1 MLTPSNQT
9 PIEILQEYASKKS
22 LIVHY
27 EMVANEGEAHEPIYV
42 FQCRVG
48 KVSACGKG
56 PSKKKAKHLAA
67 YYVLLQVI
75 SQSPTSQTDRAALS
89 AMKSSLAVLGID
101 INGDDSNIESLS
113 AAATRTQFNYVSKV
127 QEYCDKNMWPP
138 PTYEFK
144 DSSDSIILGGKFQCK
159 IHLWRWEFI
168 AYGNSKKEAKRKVA
182 AEFVKEVVEQGLTI
196 PSEAIEAME
205 EENLPLVDKQDLN
218 KLKVRQSTQ
227 ETANKLTR
235 KILSGIYTAKGKVSN
250 VNVENFASPFLDV
263 YAELHRVLEENKI
276 TVFYSYIAKTKSGK
290 IYCQAQLS
298 TIPPQV
304 TCSRPCENV
313 DQARLDAA
321 YKCLIYLHTMSKKS
335 PILDEELWFGRTY
348 I

>member
-1 MLTPSNQT
+1 MLSASNQT
-9 PIEILQEYASKKS
+9 PIEILQEYASKRA

-75 SQSPTSQTDRAALS
+75 SQNPTSHADRAALS
-89 AMKSSLAVLGID
+89 SMKGSLAVLGID
-101 INGDDSNIESLS
+101 INGDASNINSLS
-113 AAATRTQFNYVSKV
+113 AAATRVQVNYVSKV

-144 DSSDSIILGGKFQCK
+144 DSPDSIILGGKFQCK
-159 IHLWRWEFI
+159 ILLWRWEFI

-182 AEFVKEVVEQGLTI
+182 AEFVKEVIERGLTI

-235 KILSGIYTAKGKVSN
+235 KILSGIYTAKGRVLN
-250 VNVENFASPFLDV
+250 VNGENLSSPVLDI
-263 YAELHRVLEENKI
+263 YAELQRVLEENSI
-276 TVFYSYIAKTKSGK
+276 TVFYSYIAKTKSGEFNQCRNNVMFFMK
-290 IYCQAQLS
+290 RRYSIYFIFLYEIRFRTLLLYINLLS
-298 TIPPQV
+298 
-304 TCSRPCENV
+304 
-313 DQARLDAA
+313 
-321 YKCLIYLHTMSKKS
+321 
-335 PILDEELWFGRTY
+335 
-348 I
+348 